1 MSNLLG
7 QLSQAGAALNVFQ
20 RALGVVQNNVS
31 NVDTPG
37 FAKQSVNLV
46 ALPLDVA
53 GGMAGGVA
61 TRGLSDSR
69 DQYAEDSVQRQTQLL
84 GRYTAQAQST
94 ATIQNFFDV
103 SGTGGL
109 SGALNSLFQSF
120 SAWSAAPSDSTA
132 RQSVISSAGD
142 VATSI
147 RQIAGSLSQT
157 SKETDSQIASTVT
170 QINNIT
176 GQIQQYNTQRM
187 ETGPAD
193 PAAAAQLYNNL
204 ESLSK
209 LTDFSTVT
217 QSDGTVSVMLPGG
230 AALVTGQTTNPL
242 SLSNFVDTQ
251 PPAAN
256 PQSPPTA
263 HILDSNGG
271 DVTSQ
276 ITGGQLGG
284 LLDVRNRV
292 LASYLGDSQQQGSL
306 NELAQG
312 LADTVNGIL
321 ESGTVSTASGA
332 ASGSALFTY
341 SAGDPTAVAGSLAVN
356 PNITADQ
363 LAPVDASGAANG
375 NANALAALA
384 SGASIQ
390 GMSFVQYYS
399 QMAASVGQEN
409 SNATSNQ
416 STQEQIVSQ
425 AKSLR
430 DSVSGVSLDEQAVQV
445 LEFQHAY
452 QACAQVLTVLNTLA
466 QSTLNLI
473 PSV

>member
-1 MSNLLG
+1 MEN
-7 QLSQAGAALNVFQ
+7 
-20 RALGVVQNNVS
+20 
-31 NVDTPG
+31 
-37 FAKQSVNLV
+37 
-46 ALPLDVA
+46 
-53 GGMAGGVA
+53 
-61 TRGLSDSR
+61 
-69 DQYAEDSVQRQTQLL
+69 
-84 GRYTAQAQST
+84 
-94 ATIQNFFDV
+94 
-103 SGTGGL
+103 
-109 SGALNSLFQSF
+109 
-120 SAWSAAPSDSTA
+120 
-132 RQSVISSAGD
+132 
-142 VATSI
+142 
-147 RQIAGSLSQT
+147 GS
-157 SKETDSQIASTVT
+157 
-170 QINNIT
+170 
-176 GQIQQYNTQRM
+176 
-187 ETGPAD
+187 AD

-242 SLSNFVDTQ
+242 SLSDFVDTQ

-263 HILDSNGG
+263 HILDSNGS

-341 SAGDPTAVAGSLAVN
+341 SAADPTAVAGSLAVN

-363 LAPVDASGAANG
+363 LAPVDTSGVANG
-375 NANALAALA
+375 NANALAAL
-384 SGASIQ
+384 SSSSSIQ

-399 QMAASVGQEN
+399 QMAANIGQEN
-409 SNATSNQ
+409 SNATSNK